1 MAKKSEKYLYVPQ
14 SGKVKV
20 RFVGEQV
27 EMFQYF
33 NKSYFNNPPAPAPG
47 AFSAAAAI
55 TLMSASQPVGEK
67 VFFREEDNGD
77 EAYSRSKRVV
87 SLVIDRYDEKVK
99 AFASP
104 ISVWNMMT
112 EHAKDNDFSIWREGH
127 GLQTRYFVEPCGLS
141 EVSEEQQISVDATLE
156 SYTFADIFIKKDW
169 AIVNEVVEKI
179 ESRWQILDFN

>member
-1 MAKKSEKYLYVPQ
+1 MAKKSEKYLYVPT

-20 RFVGEQV
+20 RFVGKQI

-33 NKSYFNNPPAPAPG
+33 NKSYFNGMAPQSPATAFGPVFTSSPPPPA
-47 AFSAAAAI
+47 
-55 TLMSASQPVGEK
+55 ER

-87 SLVIDRYDEKVK
+87 SLVIDRMDEKVK

-112 EHAKDNDFSIWREGH
+112 EHAKDNDFEIRREGH
-127 GLQTRYFVEPCGLS
+127 GLQTRYFVEPLGLS
-141 EVSEEQQISVDATLE
+141 EVSEEQQVSIDATLE
-156 SYTFADIFIKKDW
+156 SYTFADIFIKQEW
-169 AIVNEVVEKI
+169 EIVKEVVERV
-179 ESRWQILDFN
+179 ESRWQILDFS

>member
-14 SGKVKV
+14 SGKIKV
-20 RFVGEQV
+20 RFAGEQV

-33 NKSYFNNPPAPAPG
+33 NKSWFNGNAQAVAG
-47 AFSAAAAI
+47 AYGLGVAS
-55 TLMSASQPVGEK
+55 LSSASQPIGER

-141 EVSEEQQISVDATLE
+141 EVSEEQQISIDATLA

-169 AIVNEVVEKI
+169 AIVNKVVEKI
-179 ESRWQILDFN
+179 ESRWQILDFS